1 MEARSDP
8 PDSKEPPAPQTFFE
22 KFSMKSFFAR
32 NSKLESKAKEENA
45 ILKAFRAVD
54 SGTKSQPGSQDHA
67 RGQEEGLGQL
77 PNGERKEDTRG
88 NPDDERG
95 GLQTGYLG
103 KEPIAGMGGSSA
115 RKPEASLAD
124 NLPMHPGDALDGLLI
139 TSRDSPAGPLTNGDA
154 GSVELIQGDQL
165 EKPKVGL
172 GGGLPA
178 GLAESGL
185 RVEDFEQE
193 APLVHGTLVHTT
205 SDTESEG
212 ESSELENGGPG
223 ASRVPR
229 HRGYSKDA
237 GHDAGENAIPAGE
250 SQAKRVEHLLANVD
264 REFANQLVDGDK
276 NASLEGPSEEDLS
289 DVPGQEECRGTENL
303 PNQSEET
310 EGGSKEKCGSENVPG
325 QDLGS
330 EGGSQENF
338 ASDDKAMEISGSQDS
353 VKVPCG
359 SENHLSENLESH
371 NILKD
376 RLDLEDNLNETRG
389 SRDIHKQMLGSQ
401 DSLSESLAS
410 PSRTV
415 EKLHTDD
422 FRSEILDPQDDS
434 NVGSEDCLLEN
445 PNSPSIPRITLSS
458 QDDPNET
465 LEAMPSSNK
474 HNEMLGSQNSL
485 SEKLTSTDSL
495 SVGSLDN
502 ISDQCGS
509 EDMLGSRDGLNEKS
523 GSWEVLNESL
533 GSQDSLK
540 EKLGSCD
547 SLNESHG
554 PSSSPTKRLTFEG
567 SPRSTNSFLS
577 TTPPTPSQGENP
589 FQLPAFFSGLRVHKK
604 GAGSEDRDSLTK
616 IKSPDSDL
624 ALLKLKS
631 PVQKSKTS
639 PETFF
644 KKREERRPVEPK
656 PSSRFLDQLSN
667 LLNFDLPKTDEK
679 EPDGSE
685 DPGGGK
691 TCEEMGGRPETA
703 AAVSPT
709 EEVKPIPPETPLEA
723 FKSFF
728 TRPIKKVST
737 VDPEELEALKRKRR
751 SEKESL
757 LAMFERPKSGGNNQ
771 TSAEAKSP
779 EHSPSDPEDRT
790 PGKLQ
795 AVWPPPRPTLEE
807 EKVGLKYTEAE
818 YHAAILHLKREHKEE
833 VETLKSQFEVE
844 IFNVRGEQAVLTSR
858 LEEDIENLKKD
869 LEYRLSRG
877 SGEARDA
884 CVSTEDD
891 NPPRTFRNVCI
902 QTDRET
908 FIKSSEDD
916 NKAVKNSQIVPGKLN
931 ISSLNQTISN
941 SAESKESG
949 TVPPAPPLPPFGSGA
964 PPPPPPPPLPPGSAI
979 PPPPPPAPPPPPGF
993 GPPPPPPLPGG
1004 GPPAPP
1010 PPPFPGS
1017 VVPPPPPGPG
1027 FFRSGFN
1034 KAPRK
1039 PAVEPSCPMK
1049 PLYWTRIQ
1057 VKDDSVSTKTTLWES
1072 LKEPSIT
1079 DTQEFEELFSKASLQ
1094 PKKKPLSDTYE
1105 KKAKAKKIVKLLD
1118 GKRSQAVGILISSLH
1133 LEMKDIQQAILNVD
1147 DSVVDLETLEALY
1160 ENRAQKEE
1168 LETIK
1173 KHYETSK
1180 AEEVK
1185 LLDKPEQFLYEL
1197 SQIPNFA
1204 ERSQCIIFQSVFSE
1218 GITSV
1223 HRKVDVLSRTCKGLT
1238 TMESVKDILGL
1249 ILAFGNYMNGGNRTR
1264 GQADGY
1270 GLEILPK
1277 LKDVKSRDN
1286 RISLVDYV
1294 VKYYLRHF
1302 DKDAGTDQSVF
1313 PLPEPQ
1319 DFFMASQFK
1328 FEDLLKELRKLKKEL
1343 EACEKQVVVV
1353 CRQSPEEFLQPFK
1366 DKMEEF
1372 IAKAKEEHK
1381 TEEHFLEATE
1391 SSFAETV
1398 RFFGLKPKN
1407 GEKEIVPSQVF
1418 MMWYEFCGDFKSVW
1432 KRESKN
1438 ISTERLRVAQES
1450 VKKLTA
1456 EKKVETKKINP
1467 TASLKERLRQKEA
1480 TVAP

>member
-1 MEARSDP
+1 MEPSSDP
-8 PDSKEPPAPQTFFE
+8 PDSKGLPAPQPAQTFFE
-22 KFSMKSFFAR
+22 KFSMKNFFTR
-32 NSKLESKAKEENA
+32 NNKLETKAKEENA
-45 ILKAFRAVD
+45 VLQAFRAVD
-54 SGTKSQPGSQDHA
+54 SGTKSQSGSQDPL
-67 RGQEEGLGQL
+67 RGHEEGLRQL
-77 PNGERKEDTRG
+77 PNRESVGGTRG
-88 NPDDERG
+88 TPEEGRG
-95 GLQTGYLG
+95 DVQTGYLG
-103 KEPIAGMGGSSA
+103 KEPVDGIGGSSA
-115 RKPEASLAD
+115 SNPAGPLAE
-124 NLPMHPGDALDGLLI
+124 NLPVHPADGLDGLLVRN
-139 TSRDSPAGPLTNGDA
+139 RDLPTRPLTNGDA
-154 GSVELIQGDQL
+154 ESLEPFQGNKL
-165 EKPKVGL
+165 EKPEVGL
-172 GGGLPA
+172 RGGLPA
-178 GLAESGL
+178 GLPESGL
-185 RVEDFEQE
+185 GVEDFEQE

-212 ESSELENGGPG
+212 ESPDPENDGPG
-223 ASRVPR
+223 ASPVSQ
-229 HRGYSKDA
+229 HSGYPKDEP
-237 GHDAGENAIPAGE
+237 GVLQKQDSRDADENGDPAGG
-250 SQAKRVEHLLANVD
+250 SQTTRGEHPFANLD
-264 REFANQLVDGDK
+264 GEFANQLVTRDK
-276 NASLEGPSEEDLS
+276 DALLEGLSEEDHS
-289 DVPGQEECRGTENL
+289 AVSRQEECRGTEDL
-303 PNQSEET
+303 PDQSADI
-310 EGGSKEKCGSENVPG
+310 EGGTKEKLDSENIPG
-325 QDLGS
+325 QNL
-330 EGGSQENF
+330 EGCSQENF
-338 ASDDKAMEISGSQDS
+338 GSDGKDIVISGLQDS
-353 VKVPCG
+353 FKVTCG
-359 SENHLSENLESH
+359 SEDLPIEKLESH
-371 NILKD
+371 ESIQD
-376 RLDLEDNLNETRG
+376 DLDLEDSLNDTHG
-389 SRDIHKQMLGSQ
+389 SEDIHKRTRDSE
-401 DSLSESLAS
+401 DSLSESLTS
-410 PSRTV
+410 QGGTDK
-415 EKLHTDD
+415 KLHTD
-422 FRSEILDPQDDS
+422 FYSEIQDPEGYS
-434 NVGSEDCLLEN
+434 NTDVGSEDCLLKN
-445 PNSPSIPRITLSS
+445 PDSASIPKNKLSS
-458 QDDPNET
+458 QNGPNKT
-465 LEAMPSSNK
+465 LEEMPPSNNHK
-474 HNEMLGSQNSL
+474 EILGSQNSL
-485 SEKLTSTDSL
+485 SEKPSFPDSL
-495 SVGSLDN
+495 SEGSLDN
-502 ISDQCGS
+502 VSEKLGS
-509 EDMLGSRDGLNEKS
+509 EDMLGSRDSLNEKS

-533 GSQDSLK
+533 GSQESLK
-540 EKLGSCD
+540 DKLGSWG
-547 SLNESHG
+547 SLNES
-554 PSSSPTKRLTFEG
+554 PRLSSSPTKRLTFEG
-567 SPRSTNSFLS
+567 SPRSTNSFLGTS
-577 TTPPTPSQGENP
+577 PTAPSQGDKP

-604 GAGSEDRDSLTK
+604 GAISEDTDTLTK

-644 KKREERRPVEPK
+644 KKREERSPVEPK
-656 PSSRFLDQLSN
+656 SGSRFLEQLSN

-685 DPGGGK
+685 EPGEGK
-691 TCEEMGGRPETA
+691 TPEEMGGQPETA

-709 EEVKPIPPETPLEA
+709 EE
-723 FKSFF
+723 
-728 TRPIKKVST
+728 
-737 VDPEELEALKRKRR
+737 
-751 SEKESL
+751 
-757 LAMFERPKSGGNNQ
+757 
-771 TSAEAKSP
+771 P

-833 VETLKSQFEVE
+833 VETLKSQFELE

-869 LEYRLSRG
+869 LANRLSRG

-891 NPPRTFRNVCI
+891 NAPRTFRNVCI

-916 NKAVKNSQIVPGKLN
+916 AKSVKNSQVVPGKLN

-949 TVPPAPPLPPFGSGA
+949 PVPLAPPLPPFGPGA
-964 PPPPPPPPLPPGSAI
+964 PPPPPPPPPPLPPGSAI

-993 GPPPPPPLPGG
+993 GPPPPPPLPGN
-1004 GPPAPP
+1004 GPPAAPPP

-1017 VVPPPPPGPG
+1017 VVPPPPPGLG
-1027 FFRSGFN
+1027 FFKIGSN

-1039 PAVEPSCPMK
+1039 PAIEPSCPMK

-1057 VKDDSVSTKTTLWES
+1057 VKDDSGSAKTTLWES

-1094 PKKKPLSDTYE
+1094 PKKKPLSETYE

-1223 HRKVDVLSRTCKGLT
+1223 HRKVDIISRACKGLM
-1238 TMESVKDILGL
+1238 TMDGVKDILGL
-1249 ILAFGNYMNGGNRTR
+1249 VLAFGNYMNGGNRTR

-1302 DKDAGTDQSVF
+1302 DEDAGTDQSVF

-1328 FEDLLKELRKLKKEL
+1328 FEDLLKELRKLKKDL
-1343 EACEKQVVVV
+1343 QACEKQVVVV
-1353 CRQSPEEFLQPFK
+1353 CQQSPEEFLQPFK
-1366 DKMEEF
+1366 DKMEAF
-1372 IAKAKEEHK
+1372 VIKAKEEHK
-1381 TEEHFLEATE
+1381 TEEQFLEATE

-1398 RFFGLKPKN
+1398 RFFGLKPKS
-1407 GEKEIVPSQVF
+1407 GEKEIVPNHVF

-1432 KRESKN
+1432 KKESKN
-1438 ISTERLRVAQES
+1438 ISTERLRMAQES

-1480 TVAP
+1480 SVAPN